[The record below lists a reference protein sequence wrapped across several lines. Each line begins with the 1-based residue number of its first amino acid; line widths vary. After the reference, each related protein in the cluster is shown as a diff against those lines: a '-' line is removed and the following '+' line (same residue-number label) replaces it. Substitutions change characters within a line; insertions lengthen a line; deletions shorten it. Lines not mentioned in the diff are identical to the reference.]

1 MNADMAVV
9 LNIDED
15 HLDFFGNLE
24 NIKKIFPQILRKD
37 YKNDYL

>member
-24 NIKKIFPQILRKD
+24 NIKNLSANSAKRQPNNHL
-37 YKNDYL
+37 